1 LLYSLDICDFTGQ
14 RKPRIMHLCTVER
27 LLFMGDPAID
37 LKNNPLAIEGL
48 EHVLESD
55 DLTVSDNVKIANEQM
70 SDTVGQVIG
79 EKVSITEAAIRLG
92 VSERTIQRRITRG
105 QLTTEKDAAGRVHVI
120 CPTHPDTLTVNVGQP
135 ANTDGQLSDTV
146 GHNEGTS
153 DHDQLWDMV
162 RGQAAKIEALT
173 ARNGWLESQL
183 HERESDI
190 KELKLLTDSQHK
202 RGFWARFGSWFM
214 TGR

>member
-1 LLYSLDICDFTGQ
+1 MGDIALDITTD
-14 RKPRIMHLCTVER
+14 
-27 LLFMGDPAID
+27 
-37 LKNNPLAIEGL
+37 PLAIEGF

-55 DLTVSDNVKIANEQM
+55 DVTVSDSPQTTRTM
-70 SDTVGQVIG
+70 SDTVGQVVG

-105 QLTTEKDAAGRVHVI
+105 QLLTEKDAAGRVYVVV
-120 CPTHPDTLTVNVGQP
+120 CPTQSDTVSVSVSQSSNI
-135 ANTDGQLSDTV
+135 DGQQSDTV
-146 GHNEGTS
+146 GQNESKS
-153 DHDQLWDMV
+153 DQDQLWEMV
-162 RGQAAKIEALT
+162 RAQATKIEALT

-183 HERESDI
+183 HERQEDI

-202 RGFWARFGSWFM
+202 RGWWARFGSWFM

>member
-1 LLYSLDICDFTGQ
+1 MGDLALDITTD
-14 RKPRIMHLCTVER
+14 
-27 LLFMGDPAID
+27 
-37 LKNNPLAIEGL
+37 PLAIEGL

-55 DLTVSDNVKIANEQM
+55 DVTASDSSQPATVTM

-105 QLTTEKDAAGRVHVI
+105 QLATEKDAAGRVYVI
-120 CPTHPDTLTVNVGQP
+120 CPTQSDTVSVNVGQSSD
-135 ANTDGQLSDTV
+135 TDSQQSDTV
-146 GHNEGTS
+146 GHNEGRS
-153 DHDQLWDMV
+153 DQDQLWEMV
-162 RGQAAKIEALT
+162 RAQATKIEALT

-183 HERESDI
+183 HERQEDI

-202 RGFWARFGSWFM
+202 RGWWARFASWFV

>member
-1 LLYSLDICDFTGQ
+1 
-14 RKPRIMHLCTVER
+14 
-27 LLFMGDPAID
+27 MGDLALD
-37 LKNNPLAIEGL
+37 SSTDPLAIDGL

-55 DLTVSDNVKIANEQM
+55 DVTVSDSAQTTTETM

-105 QLTTEKDAAGRVHVI
+105 QLATEKDAAGRVYVT
-120 CPTHPDTLTVNVGQP
+120 CPTQSDTVSVNVGQSSG
-135 ANTDGQLSDTV
+135 TDGHPSDSV
-146 GHNEGTS
+146 GRNESKS
-153 DHDQLWDMV
+153 DQDQLWEMV
-162 RGQAAKIEALT
+162 RSQAAKIEALT

-183 HERESDI
+183 HERQEDI

-202 RGFWARFGSWFM
+202 RGWWARFGSWFV